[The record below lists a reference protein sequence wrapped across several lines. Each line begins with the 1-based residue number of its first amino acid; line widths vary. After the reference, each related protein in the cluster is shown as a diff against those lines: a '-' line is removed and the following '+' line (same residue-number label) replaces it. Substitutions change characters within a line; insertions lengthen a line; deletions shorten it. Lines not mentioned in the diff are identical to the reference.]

1 MLETW
6 YHGTNESSAI
16 NICESGVDFSKSK
29 KELDFGIGFYLTDD
43 DSVARRRAFQKT
55 EVFNRIHK
63 SKEHPALV
71 SVILET
77 DLLTDM
83 SVRVFEYCNDEWV
96 RFVLANRLSKDY
108 LIGHNAL
115 DHNLD
120 NRYDIV
126 RGSIADSDISELA
139 HHINNGDMDISEISV
154 YDALTFDGR
163 TLGEQLSLHT
173 IQSIACIKTMTY
185 EIISGR
191 RD

>member
-1 MLETW
+1 MF
-6 YHGTNESSAI
+6 
-16 NICESGVDFSKSK
+16 CF
-29 KELDFGIGFYLTDD
+29 
-43 DSVARRRAFQKT
+43 
-55 EVFNRIHK
+55 
-63 SKEHPALV
+63 
-71 SVILET
+71 
-77 DLLTDM
+77 
-83 SVRVFEYCNDEWV
+83 
-96 RFVLANRLSKDY
+96 SKDY
-108 LIGHNAL
+108 LIDHNAL

-154 YDALTFDGR
+154 YDALTYDGR

>member
-6 YHGTNESSAI
+6 YHGTNVSSAI
-16 NICESGVDFSKSK
+16 DICERGVDFSKSK

-43 DSVARRRAFQKT
+43 EAVARRRAFQKT

-63 SKEHPALV
+63 SNEYPALV
-71 SVILET
+71 SAIMET
-77 DLLTDM
+77 DLLTHM
-83 SVRVFEYCNDEWV
+83 RVRVFEYCNDEWV
-96 RFVLANRLSKDY
+96 RFVMANRLPKDY
-108 LIGHNAL
+108 LIAHNVL

-120 NRYDIV
+120 GRYDIV

-154 YDALTFDGR
+154 YDALTYDGK

-173 IQSIACIKTMTY
+173 IQSTGCIKMMTY

>member
-1 MLETW
+1 M
-6 YHGTNESSAI
+6 G
-16 NICESGVDFSKSK
+16 GR
-29 KELDFGIGFYLTDD
+29 GIAY
-43 DSVARRRAFQKT
+43 SPAERVRA
-55 EVFNRIHK
+55 
-63 SKEHPALV
+63 A
-71 SVILET
+71 
-77 DLLTDM
+77 
-83 SVRVFEYCNDEWV
+83 
-96 RFVLANRLSKDY
+96 LANRLSKDY
-108 LIGHNAL
+108 LIDHNAL

-126 RGSIADSDISELA
+126 RGAIADSDISELA

-154 YDALTFDGR
+154 YDALTYDGR